1 MNKKLR
7 SESWWN
13 DPTNPGMTAIYIE
26 RFLNYGLT
34 IGELQGSRPIIGIA
48 QTANDLA
55 PCNRVHLQTVTRLWP
70 RISTSTATKGP
81 SAGSAT

>member
-26 RFLNYGLT
+26 RFLNYGL
-34 IGELQGSRPIIGIA
+34 
-48 QTANDLA
+48 N
-55 PCNRVHLQTVTRLWP
+55 
-70 RISTSTATKGP
+70 
-81 SAGSAT
+81 

>member
-7 SESWWN
+7 SEFWWN

-48 QTANDLA
+48 QSANDLA
-55 PCNRVHLQTVTRLWP
+55 PCKNRANMHLRKVARLVWAP
-70 RISTSTATKGP
+70 I
-81 SAGSAT
+81 